1 MKKLLFLLLFL
12 YTQPSLALTK
22 YFCHIGR
29 QELAYAEQKIEAPKG
44 QQTEA
49 PKEEQ
54 SGKQQEIELNPLS
67 YFEIPDDLEES
78 LASLDQ
84 AEPLFIIASNDCF
97 NNCLDDRSDDS
108 SNNSI
113 GFLLLSD
120 EPFIMVKKANE
131 CVEIMTRGFNF
142 TPFLG
147 IDSFFS
153 LQLDKI
159 TGVLDIKIIEDET
172 PILEETD
179 EKIEIKVGNLRI
191 KIKR

>member
-1 MKKLLFLLLFL
+1 MSKKLLFLLLFL

-29 QELAYAEQKIEAPKG
+29 QELAYAG
-44 QQTEA
+44 QQIETTA

-54 SGKQQEIELNPLS
+54 PEKQQEIELNPLS
-67 YFEIPDDLEES
+67 YFEIPDGLEES

-97 NNCLDDRSDDS
+97 NNCPDDSSDDS
-108 SNNSI
+108 SSDDRNDDSI

-120 EPFIMVKKANE
+120 KPFIMVKKANE

-172 PILEETD
+172 PILEETE

-191 KIKR
+191 KVKR

>member
-44 QQTEA
+44 QQIEA
-49 PKEEQ
+49 PKQPE
-54 SGKQQEIELNPLS
+54 KQQEIELNPLS
-67 YFEIPDDLEES
+67 YFEIPDGLEES

-97 NNCLDDRSDDS
+97 NNCPDDSSDDS
-108 SNNSI
+108 SSDDRNDDSI

-153 LQLDKI
+153 LQWDKI
-159 TGVLDIKIIEDET
+159 TGILDIKIIEDAT

-179 EKIEIKVGNLRI
+179 ELAQSRL
-191 KIKR
+191 

>member
-1 MKKLLFLLLFL
+1 M
-12 YTQPSLALTK
+12 
-22 YFCHIGR
+22 GR
-29 QELAYAEQKIEAPKG
+29 QELAYAGQQIEAPKG
-44 QQTEA
+44 QQIETTA

-54 SGKQQEIELNPLS
+54 PEKQQEIELNPLS
-67 YFEIPDDLEES
+67 YFEIPDGLEES

-97 NNCLDDRSDDS
+97 NNCPDDSSNDSSNDSSDDS
-108 SNNSI
+108 SSDDRNDDSI